1 MSGLKNSPFGKRLR
15 AAQQEH
21 EEDPPRRNRPRVNAI
36 FGVAPTSTP
45 SLDSRPNT
53 SSSGGP
59 ESPVEPPRLVRDYG
73 DRFVPSRDSGD
84 MRTSYHLMDEG
95 GPSTPSKNRII
106 PSESDALK
114 EQANAIFTSILHSEV
129 TPPSPRRAIS
139 PTRPAPIPSGSAVPP
154 TTPTRRR
161 LFAYNSPA
169 SNPNT
174 PTRRLD
180 TPTDEAYSMSPVRA
194 ESRHLLESPRRQLR
208 SVCKTPYRVL
218 DAPDL
223 ADDFYL
229 NLVDWSST
237 NVLGVGLS
245 SCVYLW
251 TAHNAVV
258 SKLCDLS
265 ETNDTISSVS
275 WVQKGTT
282 LAVGTLG
289 GRLHIYDANT
299 LQLQRT
305 YNGAHSQRIGA
316 LAWNSHV
323 LSSGSRDRMVHHRDV
338 REATTRPFK
347 RCTGHRQEVC
357 GLKWSG
363 DAGPGAASLASGG
376 NDNKVCIWDLRGT
389 KRARQIGT
397 GTSSSATPGPS
408 GSGAGGGDEAPGDA
422 PLWKFHEHTAA
433 VKALAWDPHVSGVL
447 ATGGGTQDK
456 HIRFWN
462 TSNGTMLNELDT
474 GSQVCNLIWSLTS
487 HELVSTHGFSS
498 TTAQNQICIW
508 KYPKLEMVASLTGHT
523 NRVLYLAMSPDGE
536 TIVTG
541 AGDETLRFWNAFPKR
556 ESNERGRE
564 SNPIQVHNA
573 YRVLGQDKDKT
584 AAPPN
589 PEPSLP
595 SAAESMVVQRP
606 SRFPAL
612 SPHTPRAPSS
622 VHNTVHTL

>member
-1 MSGLKNSPFGKRLR
+1 
-15 AAQQEH
+15 
-21 EEDPPRRNRPRVNAI
+21 
-36 FGVAPTSTP
+36 
-45 SLDSRPNT
+45 
-53 SSSGGP
+53 
-59 ESPVEPPRLVRDYG
+59 
-73 DRFVPSRDSGD
+73 

-106 PSESDALK
+106 PTESDAIK
-114 EQANAIFTSILHSEV
+114 EQANTLFTHVLHTEV
-129 TPPSPRRAIS
+129 TPPSPRRPAS
-139 PTRPAPIPSGSAVPP
+139 PTRPTQATSSTAVPP
-154 TTPTRRR
+154 STPTRRR
-161 LFAYNSPA
+161 IFQYNSPSA
-169 SNPNT
+169 SNPAT

-180 TPTDEAYSMSPVRA
+180 APTDEAYSMSPVRA

-218 DAPDL
+218 DAPEL

-237 NVLGVGLS
+237 NVLGVGLGP
-245 SCVYLW
+245 CVYLW
-251 TAHNAVV
+251 TAHNAAV
-258 SKLCDLS
+258 SKLCDLAP
-265 ETNDTISSVS
+265 TNDTISSVS

-282 LAVGTLG
+282 LAIGTLS

-305 YNGAHSQRIGA
+305 YQQAHNQRIGA
-316 LAWNSHV
+316 IAWNSHV

-338 REATTRPFK
+338 REATMKPFK
-347 RCTGHRQEVC
+347 RCAGHRQEVC

-363 DAGPGAASLASGG
+363 DGGPQAATLASGG
-376 NDNKVCIWDLRGT
+376 NDNKVCIWDLRGS
-389 KRARQIGT
+389 KRAAGLAV
-397 GTSSSATPGPS
+397 GGS
-408 GSGAGGGDEAPGDA
+408 GSGRSGGNSSAGEDAGGDA

-462 TSNGTMLNELDT
+462 TFNGNMLNELDT

-508 KYPKLEMVASLTGHT
+508 KYPTLNMVASLTGHT
-523 NRVLYLAMSPDGE
+523 HRVLYLAMSPDGE

-541 AGDETLRFWNAFPKR
+541 AGDETLRFWNAFPKKENNEKK
-556 ESNERGRE
+556 ESRLDYGRL
-564 SNPIQVHNA
+564 I
-573 YRVLGQDKDKT
+573 R
-584 AAPPN
+584 
-589 PEPSLP
+589 
-595 SAAESMVVQRP
+595 
-606 SRFPAL
+606 
-612 SPHTPRAPSS
+612 
-622 VHNTVHTL
+622 